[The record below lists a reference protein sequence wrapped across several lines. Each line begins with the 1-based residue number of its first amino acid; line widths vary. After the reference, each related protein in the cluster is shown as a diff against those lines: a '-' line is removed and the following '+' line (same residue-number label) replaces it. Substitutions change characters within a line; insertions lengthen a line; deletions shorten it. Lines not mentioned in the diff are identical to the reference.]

1 MTFVIN
7 LQNGQ
12 SNKLEKKDIMEKN
25 MTVII
30 TMAGLGTRFRK
41 AGYNCPKYMIKAK
54 DKTLFE
60 WSLDS
65 LLGYNEHVSKYV
77 FVVRKEDG
85 SANFIRKQCAKYGI
99 HNVDLVEL
107 DHMTD
112 GQATT
117 CMLAIPYCNP
127 DDAIIV
133 YNIDTYVEPYEMKYE
148 DISGDGHIP
157 CFHADG
163 DHWSFAKLDENG
175 KVIEVREKERISDN
189 CTLGAYYFSSAKLY
203 KNLYEEY
210 YTDDSRME
218 KNEKYIAPL
227 YNFMI
232 EKGMSVTISMVDAK
246 KVHVL
251 GTPEE
256 LQVFLNE

>member
-1 MTFVIN
+1 MD
-7 LQNGQ
+7 
-12 SNKLEKKDIMEKN
+12 KH

-30 TMAGLGTRFRK
+30 TMAGLGSRFRK
-41 AGYNCPKYMIKAK
+41 AGYNCPKYMIEVKG
-54 DKTLFE
+54 KTLFD

-65 LLGYNEHVSKYV
+65 LIEYNDYV
-77 FVVRKEDG
+77 TRYIFVVRQEDYADG
-85 SANFIRKQCAKYGI
+85 FIREHCKGYGI
-99 HNVDLVEL
+99 QDVEIVEL

-127 DDAIIV
+127 DDAIMV
-133 YNIDTYVEPYEMKYE
+133 YNIDTYVEPYEMRYK

-163 DHWSFAKLDENG
+163 DHWSFVKVDKNG
-175 KVIEVREKERISDN
+175 RVIEVREKVRISDN
-189 CTLGAYYFSSAKLY
+189 CTLGAYYFSSANLY
-203 KNLYEEY
+203 KTLYEEY
-210 YTDDSRME
+210 YADDRHME

-232 EKGMSVTISMVDAK
+232 EKGMPVTISIVDAK
-246 KVHVL
+246 KIHVL

-256 LQVFLNE
+256 LKLFLMEN